1 MKNAHSSKIITLIL
15 TVMTCAVILLMI
27 ACCFA
32 PYYTISEPYHFILN
46 PNPMPD
52 HYSLNDVMWTDT
64 KVITTYFTED
74 FPSFDI
80 NYFVTNMVLS
90 YILGLLTL
98 VSCGFYIANEMR
110 RFPSFVSGVF
120 TCITSVLWALFSLLA
135 YPSNA
140 MLDLGVPK
148 FMGIRSVII
157 VICIVGAVLAVVR
170 TVCWIITEIKVSQ
183 ERKARL
189 AQL

>member
-1 MKNAHSSKIITLIL
+1 MKNAHSSKIISLIL

-32 PYYTISEPYHFILN
+32 PYFTISEPYHFILN

-64 KVITTYFTED
+64 KVITTYFKED

-170 TVCWIITEIKVSQ
+170 TACWIITEIKVSQ

>member
-1 MKNAHSSKIITLIL
+1 MKNAHSGKIITLIL

-32 PYYTISEPYHFILN
+32 PYFTISEPYHFILN

-64 KVITTYFTED
+64 QVITTYFKED

-98 VSCGFYIANEMR
+98 VSCAFYITNEMR

-120 TCITSVLWALFSLLA
+120 TCITSILWAVFSLLA

-140 MLDLGVPK
+140 MLDMGVPK

-170 TVCWIITEIKVSQ
+170 TACWILTEIKVSQ

-189 AQL
+189 ALL